1 MEAEHKTTSITK
13 QMRKYFFILIVIAVT
28 SCRDKGSVNFLN
40 VDNSMEGTINMGA
53 TVSYLKVEKI
63 SRNDIITFNNPI
75 SNKLSCLRVVG
86 MPGERVEIIK
96 GVILVN
102 NMEYYLPKSSKMVY
116 TVYSKKANDFSKL
129 SDYNFKKYSDN
140 YGMVAITKNQFD
152 EIGSNKLVDS
162 IYLLGFDSSYFY
174 PQILKVST
182 SKKFNHY
189 YFGPIFIPKI
199 GDTIIESDKML
210 VNNFLSYANDYLIIK
225 EPCYF
230 CIGDSFSDAMDSR
243 VLGLIPESKILGKVV
258 HINNKELV
266 RVTSN

>member
-1 MEAEHKTTSITK
+1 
-13 QMRKYFFILIVIAVT
+13 MRKYLIILIVIVVT
-28 SCRDKGSVNFLN
+28 SCGDRGSGKFLI
-40 VDNSMEGTINMGA
+40 VDNSMEGTINVGA
-53 TVSYLKVEKI
+53 TVSYSKTEKI
-63 SRNDIITFNNPI
+63 SRNDIIAFNNPT
-75 SNKLSCLRVVG
+75 SNKPSCLRVVG

-102 NMEYYLPKSSKMVY
+102 NKEYHLPKSSKMVY
-116 TVYSKKANDFSKL
+116 TVYSKRANDFSKL
-129 SDYNFKKYSDN
+129 ANYNFKKYSDN

-152 EIGSNKLVDS
+152 EIASSKLVDS
-162 IYLLGFDSSYFY
+162 IYLLGFDSSYIY

-199 GDTIIESDKML
+199 GDTIIENDKML
-210 VNNFLSYANDYLIIK
+210 VSNFLKFPNEYLSIK

-243 VLGLIPESKILGKVV
+243 VLGLVPESKILGKVKY
-258 HINNKELV
+258 INNTDV
-266 RVTSN
+266 INITSN